1 VTTASSFR
9 VADIAWQERRRGD
22 ARVLPQRRRADL
34 AAAVDFYD
42 QRFHIGLT
50 AGEKSHLVVFLHS
63 L

>member
-1 VTTASSFR
+1 MTLEFFHNGA
-9 VADIAWQERRRGD
+9 A
-22 ARVLPQRRRADL
+22 ADL